1 MVEKHLTFSRSMY
14 GSDAANAAEPAQF
27 KDLVKG
33 LRAIGAMTGHP
44 VDKDDL
50 SAFRDM
56 KRIFEKSIVAAV
68 DIPAG
73 AVLTADML
81 AFKKPGDGIA
91 PSRLAELV
99 GKRAARAMPA
109 DHKLALQDV
118 AS

>member
-1 MVEKHLTFSRSMY
+1 
-14 GSDAANAAEPAQF
+14 
-27 KDLVKG
+27 
-33 LRAIGAMTGHP
+33 
-44 VDKDDL
+44 
-50 SAFRDM
+50 
-56 KRIFEKSIVAAV
+56 
-68 DIPAG
+68 
-73 AVLTADML
+73 ML